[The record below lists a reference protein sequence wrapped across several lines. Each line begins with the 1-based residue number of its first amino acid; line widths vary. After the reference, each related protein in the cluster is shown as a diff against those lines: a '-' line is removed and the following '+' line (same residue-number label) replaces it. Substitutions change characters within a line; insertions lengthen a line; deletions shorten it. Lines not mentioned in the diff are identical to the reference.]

1 MSRCPWSETIGAAS
15 RPGVAGTRMT
25 RLRPASWLSSRP
37 CSAAQAR
44 TCSIT
49 GSSCREGRGIRVRAS
64 KCAQNADGSSPARTA
79 VSVMPASAASGEG
92 LLLQR
97 LELGLRD
104 GAGVE
109 QLLGPVDLGRRA
121 APAPTGGLTDVVVE
135 LVALRAGALE
145 VPLGHAHVLRDE
157 VDEDAEER
165 QQDREDD
172 PARLAQPGEV
182 VPAEDVRED
191 GEQEPEPQDPDE
203 EDDH

>member
-1 MSRCPWSETIGAAS
+1 MSRWPWSETIGAPS

-25 RLRPASWLSSRP
+25 RLRLASGWSATP

-64 KCAQNADGSSPARTA
+64 KCVQNPEGSSPARTV
-79 VSVMPASAASGEG
+79 VSVMPAAAASGER

-97 LELGLRD
+97 LALGLRD
-104 GAGVE
+104 GTGVE
-109 QLLGPVDLGRRA
+109 QLLGPVDLGRRAA

-135 LVALRAGALE
+135 LVALRARALE
-145 VPLGHAHVLRDE
+145 GRVCHAHVLRDE
-157 VDEDAEER
+157 VDECAEER

-172 PARLAQPGEV
+172 PARLAQ
-182 VPAEDVRED
+182 
-191 GEQEPEPQDPDE
+191 
-203 EDDH
+203 